1 MDEIST
7 VVMVLCLVFIM
18 CISILSFYT
27 RCNMIE
33 NEKLRVELENLK
45 IIPKEPV
52 VKILT
57 IFNETYSSVT
67 KRTYVF
73 SVSMKNITFQ
83 IYTITKNVNVS
94 IGKLNSTTEL
104 KYMVDTILE
113 QSENILCLSKV
124 TWLIY
129 TIQVI
134 DTSTIALTVTSEPN
148 TKAKVIVK

>member
-1 MDEIST
+1 
-7 VVMVLCLVFIM
+7 
-18 CISILSFYT
+18 
-27 RCNMIE
+27 MIE